1 MATVNTPKADPSGSP
16 AAEVVDRH
24 NPEVVLLGAASIVR
38 PGTATAQLGAT
49 AP

>member
-1 MATVNTPKADPSGSP
+1 VYVEVSNGAV

-38 PGTATAQLGAT
+38 PGTATAQSHAT
-49 AP
+49 VP